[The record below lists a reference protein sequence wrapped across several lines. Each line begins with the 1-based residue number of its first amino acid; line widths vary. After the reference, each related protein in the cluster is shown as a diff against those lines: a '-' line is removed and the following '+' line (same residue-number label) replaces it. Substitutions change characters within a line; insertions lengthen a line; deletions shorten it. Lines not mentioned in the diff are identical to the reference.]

1 MEFFNNLFNNIGH
14 TIKSI
19 ARFTAIAGTIYTII
33 MGIMQIIQLGL
44 VWSITSI
51 ISGLIGT
58 WMAALLLYA
67 FGHLVEKVEEIA
79 ENTRYR

>member
-19 ARFTAIAGTIYTII
+19 ARFVAIAGTIYTII